1 MDDSKENGRR
11 KKMKI
16 NRTRERILDKSI
28 ELFNRKQASNVS
40 TVQISTA
47 LEISPGNLYYY
58 YTNKEEVIRCTWKE
72 RMVPEITE
80 ILETAEEIN
89 DKKDL
94 ELYLKKF
101 LVHYAKFRFFYT
113 ERTTM
118 FYNDDEMEDLYIE
131 TAVQEKETL
140 EAVFNRWAGEGKAD
154 FSKEDAKL
162 LADSS
167 MILLEALAADN
178 KNAGEVEEGDKEFQA
193 YADKALSYVMAA
205 LGAHLK

>member
-1 MDDSKENGRR
+1 
-11 KKMKI
+11 MKI

-80 ILETAEEIN
+80 ILETAEKID

-94 ELYLKKF
+94 EQYLKKF
-101 LVHYAKFRFFYT
+101 LAHYAKFRFFYT

-118 FYNDDEMEDLYIE
+118 FYNDDEMEDLYVE
-131 TAVQEKETL
+131 TAAQEKETL

-162 LADSS
+162 L
-167 MILLEALAADN
+167 EALAADN

-193 YADKALSYVMAA
+193 YADKAVSYVMAA

>member
-1 MDDSKENGRR
+1 MDGSKDNGRR

-94 ELYLKKF
+94 EQYLKKF
-101 LVHYAKFRFFYT
+101 LAHYAKFRFFYT

-118 FYNDDEMEDLYIE
+118 FYNDWKICMSKQLRRKRKLWKLYL
-131 TAVQEKETL
+131 TGGQAK
-140 EAVFNRWAGEGKAD
+140 
-154 FSKEDAKL
+154 AKL
-162 LADSS
+162 ISAKRMQSFWQT
-167 MILLEALAADN
+167 AA
-178 KNAGEVEEGDKEFQA
+178 
-193 YADKALSYVMAA
+193 
-205 LGAHLK
+205 

>member
-1 MDDSKENGRR
+1 
-11 KKMKI
+11 MKI

-94 ELYLKKF
+94 EQYLKKF
-101 LVHYAKFRFFYT
+101 LAHYAKFRFFYT

-118 FYNDDEMEDLYIE
+118 FYNDDEMEDLYVE
-131 TAVQEKETL
+131 TAAQEKET
-140 EAVFNRWAGEGKAD
+140 
-154 FSKEDAKL
+154 
-162 LADSS
+162 
-167 MILLEALAADN
+167 LEALAADN

>member
-1 MDDSKENGRR
+1 MDGSKDNGRR

-94 ELYLKKF
+94 EQYLKKF
-101 LVHYAKFRFFYT
+101 LAHYAKFRFFYT
-113 ERTTM
+113 ER
-118 FYNDDEMEDLYIE
+118 MEDLYVE
-131 TAVQEKETL
+131 TAAQEKETL

-193 YADKALSYVMAA
+193 YADKALNYVMAA
-205 LGAHLK
+205 LGTHLK